1 MLSNNRNNFERLRE
15 SRGKFYIL
23 KQLQDWFE
31 ENNIPSKVRDVI
43 IPKLVKGLFKYKFHE
58 RLLRTLKINY
68 VIL

>member
-43 IPKLVKGLFKYKFHE
+43 ILKLVKGLFKYKFHE
-58 RLLRTLKINY
+58 TPEDFKN
-68 VIL
+68 